1 MAAPRPGAVYGAR
14 ARGPAGPRLA
24 AAAAPRGAPRPAA
37 AAPPPP
43 APRGLAGPAGPA
55 GPRGP
60 AGPAGAPAPAPAVR
74 APPLAPQGPINEYN
88 FAGVIAGGRFPSYEI
103 PYDTFQRMRPILEEK
118 YGEKPKPQEKK
129 EEPAED
135 PTKAEVSRIRS
146 YIKANR
152 PAGWSDKSIDRL
164 VKSAADSLAGRDFD
178 PTAPDRYRGQFK
190 QFINRRD
197 NQAREPH
204 AIAAGSIIADVNIGP

>member
-1 MAAPRPGAVYGAR
+1 MAAPGPGAVYRAR
-14 ARGPAGPRLA
+14 AGPRPAGPPPPRGGPA
-24 AAAAPRGAPRPAA
+24 PGAPRPPLPPPRPAA
-37 AAPPPP
+37 AAAP
-43 APRGLAGPAGPA
+43 APRPAGP
-55 GPRGP
+55 
-60 AGPAGAPAPAPAVR
+60 V
-74 APPLAPQGPINEYN
+74 LAPQGPINEYN

-135 PTKAEVSRIRS
+135 PTKAEVSRIRA
-146 YIKANR
+146 YIKAHR

-164 VKSAADSLAGRDFD
+164 VKSAADSLVGRDFD

-204 AIAAGSIIADVNIGP
+204 AIPAGNIIADVNIGP

>member
-1 MAAPRPGAVYGAR
+1 MAAPGPGAVYR
-14 ARGPAGPRLA
+14 ARAGPRAPPRGPRPA
-24 AAAAPRGAPRPAA
+24 AALPPLPPPPRGPRPAA
-37 AAPPPP
+37 AA
-43 APRGLAGPAGPA
+43 AAAA
-55 GPRGP
+55 
-60 AGPAGAPAPAPAVR
+60 AAAPAPAPAPR
-74 APPLAPQGPINEYN
+74 PAPPVLAPQGPINEYN